1 MNIHIPKIQYS
12 KLITTTVVGL
22 FIISL
27 GKAFTT
33 DFTQMTDTSIYISII
48 TTCGGIMGL
57 CLKYY
62 MSKSKAENIYK
73 VQRGMYEDMMAIKL
87 DYNKKMIQILKE
99 NNITQQ
105 EIDSNDLVSNINIDN
120 GICNITNDMT
130 ESLNNHLYDTK
141 QVDEVTN
148 YV

>member
-1 MNIHIPKIQYS
+1 
-12 KLITTTVVGL
+12 
-22 FIISL
+22 
-27 GKAFTT
+27 
-33 DFTQMTDTSIYISII
+33 
-48 TTCGGIMGL
+48 
-57 CLKYY
+57 
-62 MSKSKAENIYK
+62 
-73 VQRGMYEDMMAIKL
+73 MYEDIMAIKL

-105 EIDSNDLVSNINIDN
+105 EIDANDLVSNVSIDN

-148 YV
+148 YG

>member
-1 MNIHIPKIQYS
+1 
-12 KLITTTVVGL
+12 
-22 FIISL
+22 
-27 GKAFTT
+27 
-33 DFTQMTDTSIYISII
+33 
-48 TTCGGIMGL
+48 
-57 CLKYY
+57 

-73 VQRGMYEDMMAIKL
+73 VQRGMYEDIMAIKL

-105 EIDSNDLVSNINIDN
+105 EIDANDLVSNVNIDN

-148 YV
+148 YG

>member
-12 KLITTTVVGL
+12 KLITSIVIGL
-22 FIISL
+22 FVIAL

-33 DFTQMTDTSIYISII
+33 DFSQMTDTSVYIAII

-73 VQRGMYEDMMAIKL
+73 VQRGMYEDIMAIKL

-99 NNITQQ
+99 I
-105 EIDSNDLVSNINIDN
+105 
-120 GICNITNDMT
+120 
-130 ESLNNHLYDTK
+130 
-141 QVDEVTN
+141 
-148 YV
+148 